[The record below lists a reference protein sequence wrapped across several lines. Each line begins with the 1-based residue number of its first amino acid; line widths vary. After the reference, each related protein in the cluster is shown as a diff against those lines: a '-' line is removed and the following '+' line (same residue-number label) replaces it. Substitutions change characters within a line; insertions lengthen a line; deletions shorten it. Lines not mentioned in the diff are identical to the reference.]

1 MIGKYIKGSAFAVGI
16 LFLMGGV
23 ANAETYTLRVD
34 GLACPFCA
42 YGIEKQLGKLPGVKK
57 LKTNIKSGTV
67 TVRTAKGKK
76 LTKGQ
81 MSKAVKRAGF
91 SLRSVK

>member
-1 MIGKYIKGSAFAVGI
+1 MIYKLFKRVAIAAAAFYLISGAV
-16 LFLMGGV
+16 
-23 ANAETYTLRVD
+23 NAETYTLRVD

-42 YGIEKQLGKLPGVKK
+42 YGIEKQLGKLPGVNT

-67 TVRTAKGKK
+67 TVKTSKGKK
-76 LTKGQ
+76 LTKAQ
-81 MSKAVKRAGF
+81 MSGAVKRAGF

>member
-1 MIGKYIKGSAFAVGI
+1 MTGKYFKGAAFAAGA
-16 LFLMGGV
+16 LFLMSGV
-23 ANAETYTLRVD
+23 VSAKTYTLRVD

-42 YGIEKQLGKLPGVKK
+42 YGIEKQLGKLPGVSG

-67 TVRTAKGKK
+67 TLKTTKGKT
-76 LTKGQ
+76 LTRAQ
-81 MSKAVKRAGF
+81 MSGAVKRAGF